1 MLTEIQAALGAA
13 VTMVFTFVPRL
24 LAFAAVLL
32 IGWLVA
38 KALEKAMDAVLEKV
52 GFDRVVE
59 RGGIKKALDRSSYD
73 ASSLLSRLVFYVVM
87 LFVLQLSFGVWGPN
101 PVSAMLDGVI
111 GYMPNIFAATLIV
124 VVGAAIAAA
133 VADVLRAALGGLSY
147 GKALATAASVA
158 ILVVAGFAA
167 LTQLQI
173 APAIVV
179 GLFYAIL
186 AAVVGVIV
194 VAFGGAGVQPMK
206 AYWQRMLARIDREA
220 PALSEAAK
228 QMPDAA
234 KQRTQER
241 TRQAREVVGVGG
253 PRPSY

>member
-13 VTMVFTFVPRL
+13 VTMVFTFVPRF

-32 IGWLVA
+32 IGWFIA
-38 KALEKAMDAVLEKV
+38 KALEKAMDAILERV

-59 RGGIKKALDRSSYD
+59 RGGVKKALDRSKYD
-73 ASSLLSRLVFYVVM
+73 ASSLMSRLVFYLVM

-101 PVSAMLDGVI
+101 PVSAMIDGVI
-111 GYMPNIFAATLIV
+111 GYMPNIFAAAIIV

-133 VADVLRAALGGLSY
+133 VGDLLKAALGGLSY
-147 GKALATAASVA
+147 GRGLATAASTA
-158 ILVVAGFAA
+158 ILVVAAFAA

-194 VAFGGAGVQPMK
+194 VAFGGAGVQPMR
-206 AYWQRMLARIDREA
+206 AYWQRMLMRIDREA
-220 PALSEAAK
+220 PAIGEAAK
-228 QMPDAA
+228 AMPDVA
-234 KQRTQER
+234 KQR
-241 TRQAREVVGVGG
+241 ARERANETREMIGAGG